1 MFGTLLYH
9 EFASCVALRCRL
21 VIRYFQSSGVVEYY
35 LLYLRE
41 VVGFGKFVFGRC
53 GLVVAARIGGLVSNC
68 DLLLGGTR
76 CL

>member
-9 EFASCVALRCRL
+9 EFASCVALGCWL
-21 VIRYFQSSGVVEYY
+21 VIGCFQSSGVVEYY

-53 GLVVAARIGGLVSNC
+53 GLVVATRIGGLVSNC
-68 DLLLGGTR
+68 DLLLGCTW